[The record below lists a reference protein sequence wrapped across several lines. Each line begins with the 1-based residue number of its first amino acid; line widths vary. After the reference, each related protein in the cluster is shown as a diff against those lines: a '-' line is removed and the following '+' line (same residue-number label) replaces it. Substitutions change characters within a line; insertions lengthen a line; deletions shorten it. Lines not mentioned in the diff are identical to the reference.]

1 MKQSLGNLIPN
12 SLVKKY
18 SFRPPN
24 PAQYTF
30 EFKDGKYYFFPIIKG
45 VKKQICSYYLLIDS
59 YILKNDQ
66 LYVPLIH
73 LTGLQNAK
81 TDLSQSKE
89 CLFNSK
95 SFQCDTEKQTQR
107 CRMLVIFSHAN
118 ASDLGDVYFF
128 GERIS
133 IEYGV
138 DFIAYDYTGY
148 GIGFGQYK
156 ISEQQTYEDLQ
167 SVLSFAINRLNYSL
181 NQIILWGFSLGSG
194 PATEIATRFG
204 GLAGLILQAP
214 IASIYNWFGE
224 GDYGQQDMYVN
235 QKKIQYVR
243 SNILIIHG
251 DSDKI
256 VSHEQSEKLYNKYL
270 QHNARGK
277 IQLAIVKGAGHNDL
291 QFHIE
296 RGEDELGFQIQNLL
310 RQKGGEFNEKEYT
323 LLNLCYV
330 KEHIPGQHIYQF
342 NSLRKFSSSQEIQ
355 RKKIHGLFSLCTC
368 D

>member
-1 MKQSLGNLIPN
+1 MKKGLSNLIPN

-24 PAQYTF
+24 PPQYTF
-30 EFKDGKYYFFPIIKG
+30 EFRDGKYQFYPIIKG
-45 VKKQICSYYLLIDS
+45 VKKQIFSYYLLINS

-73 LTGLQNAK
+73 IQGLQNAK
-81 TDLSQSKE
+81 SEKSQSKE
-89 CLFNSK
+89 CLVDLK
-95 SFQCDTEKQTQR
+95 SFQQETEKQPQR
-107 CRMLVIFSHAN
+107 YRMLIIFSHAN

-128 GERIS
+128 AERIS

-138 DFIAYDYTGY
+138 DIIAYDYTGY

-224 GDYGQQDMYVN
+224 GDYGEQDIYVN
-235 QKKIQYVR
+235 YKKIQYVR

-256 VSHEQSEKLYNKYL
+256 VGHEQSEKLYNKYL

-277 IQLAIVKGAGHNDL
+277 IQFALVKGAGHNDL

-296 RGEDELGFQIQNLL
+296 KGDNQLGVQIHNML
-310 RQKGGEFNEKEYT
+310 RQRGVGFNEKEYT

-330 KEHIPGQHIYQF
+330 KEHIPGQYMYQC
-342 NSLRKFSSSQEIQ
+342 NSLKKFTCSDELQ
-355 RKKIHGLFSLCTC
+355 RKKAGGLFFLCTC